1 MNDNTSPKPTDRL
14 PFRLTDLHPAV
25 RPQYAEL
32 IRMNEEYAKAGGMI
46 FLPFE
51 GFRTPE
57 RQIELHAEKRTW
69 TGPWKSAHQWG
80 LAVDFVPKIN
90 GKWSWDAPE
99 EAWAL
104 LKVRAI
110 RCGLSVPI
118 EKDKVHVEAREL
130 WFKLRALT

>member
-1 MNDNTSPKPTDRL
+1 MNDNTPKQPLERL

-25 RPQYAEL
+25 RNQYAKL
-32 IRMNEEYAKAGGMI
+32 LVMNGEYHAHGGLQ

-51 GFRTPE
+51 GYRAPE
-57 RQIELHAEKRTW
+57 RQIQLQAEKRSW
-69 TGPWKSAHQWG
+69 VGPWKSAHQWG

-99 EAWAL
+99 EAWSL

-118 EKDKVHVEAREL
+118 EKDKVHVEARDL

>member
-25 RPQYAEL
+25 RPRYAEL
-32 IRMNEEYAKAGGMI
+32 IRMNEEYAKAEGLQ

-57 RQIELHAEKRTW
+57 RQLQLQAEKRTW
-69 TGPWKSAHQWG
+69 VGPWRSPHQWG
-80 LAVDFVPKIN
+80 LAVDFVPKIKGN
-90 GKWSWDAPE
+90 WSWDAPE
-99 EAWAL
+99 EEWSL
-104 LKVRAI
+104 LKIRAI

-118 EKDKVHVEAREL
+118 EKDKVHVEARDM
-130 WFKLRALT
+130 WFQLRALT

>member
-1 MNDNTSPKPTDRL
+1 MNDNTSPKATDRL

-25 RPQYAEL
+25 RSQYQAL
-32 IRMNEEYAKAGGMI
+32 IAMNEEYAKTGGLV

-57 RQIELHAEKRTW
+57 RQIQLQAEKRTW
-69 TGPWKSAHQWG
+69 VGPWKSAHQWG
-80 LAVDFVPKIN
+80 LAVDFVPKIK
-90 GKWSWDAPE
+90 GKWSWDASE
-99 EAWAL
+99 EEWSL
-104 LKVRAI
+104 LKVRAM

-130 WFKLRALT
+130 WFTLRALT

>member
-14 PFRLTDLHPAV
+14 SFRLSDLHPAV

-32 IRMNEEYAKAGGMI
+32 IRMNEEYAKSGGLV

-57 RQIELHAEKRTW
+57 RQIELQAEKRTW
-69 TGPWKSAHQWG
+69 VGPWKSAHQWG